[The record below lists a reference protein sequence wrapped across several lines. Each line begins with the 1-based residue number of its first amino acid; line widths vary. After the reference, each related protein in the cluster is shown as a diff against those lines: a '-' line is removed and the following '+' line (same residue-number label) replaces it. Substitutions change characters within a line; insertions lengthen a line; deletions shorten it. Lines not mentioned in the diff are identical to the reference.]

1 MFFVCMFYLAKKLSL
16 LVSQLLTA
24 EEDAALCNYLEEHRS
39 LCCQE
44 LLVMFHLQ
52 RSRYIDAIRTNAQ
65 LNERMRTL
73 HDPQVWERSASR
85 NAIVD
90 GFARALPACLRNLA
104 LNQPTQ
110 PQPPMPMTCT

>member
-1 MFFVCMFYLAKKLSL
+1 M
-16 LVSQLLTA
+16 SQLLTA
-24 EEDAALCNYLEEHRS
+24 EEDAALCDYLEEHPS
-39 LCCQE
+39 LCCLE

-90 GFARALPACLRNLA
+90 GFARSLPACLRNLA
-104 LNQPTQ
+104 LNQITQ
-110 PQPPMPMTCT
+110 PPPPLPVSCMFMHVKMWQ